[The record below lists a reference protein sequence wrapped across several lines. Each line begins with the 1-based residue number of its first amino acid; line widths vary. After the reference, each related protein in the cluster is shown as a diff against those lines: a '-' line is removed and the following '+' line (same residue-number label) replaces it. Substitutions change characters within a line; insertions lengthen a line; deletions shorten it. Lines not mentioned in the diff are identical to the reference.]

1 MTPPYALVNFI
12 PLYPISMKQGNKMK
26 PVTKIQLFDENG
38 EKFFGEGPCRL
49 LRLVEETGS
58 LRCAAASME
67 MAYSKALKLV
77 KQAEEAL
84 GFPLTQRSVGGRD
97 GGGSTLTP
105 EGRAFLQ
112 RYEAYRDACVQ
123 ANRELYA
130 KYFPGNTLGCVIMAS
145 GLGKRFGGNK
155 LMADFGGQPMLAR
168 ILSATEGIFDRR
180 VVVTRHEDVAA
191 YCRSQGVEVVLHD
204 MPNRNDTVRLGLEA
218 VGEVD
223 GCLFCPGDQPLL
235 RKETIEA
242 LVNGWKNA
250 PDFIWRTAFEDQPG
264 APILFPR
271 WAFSELLT
279 LPEGK
284 GGAFLA
290 KKYPERVRLH
300 PVRDRK
306 ELMDVDTR
314 ETLKELAER

>member
-1 MTPPYALVNFI
+1 
-12 PLYPISMKQGNKMK
+12 MK
-26 PVTKIQLFDENG
+26 PVTKIQLFDQNG

-49 LRLVEETGS
+49 LEKVEQTGS

-84 GFPLTQRSVGGRD
+84 GFPLTQRSVGGKD

-105 EGRAFLQ
+105 EGREFLHK
-112 RYEAYRDACVQ
+112 YEAYRDACVQ

-130 KYFPGNTLGCVIMAS
+130 NYFPGKTMGCVIMAS

-155 LMADFGGQPMLAR
+155 LMASFRDQPMIAR
-168 ILSATEGIFDRR
+168 ILAATDDIFDRR
-180 VVVTRHEDVAA
+180 VVVTRHEAVAA
-191 YCRSQGVEVVLHD
+191 YCRARNVEVVLHNL
-204 MPNRNDTVRLGLEA
+204 PNRNDTVRLGLEA

-235 RKETIEA
+235 KKETVEA
-242 LVNGWKNA
+242 LINGWKRES
-250 PDFIWRTAFEDQPG
+250 DCIWRPSFEDQPG
-264 APILFPR
+264 APVLFPK

-284 GGAFLA
+284 GGGFLA
-290 KKYPERVRLH
+290 RKYPERVRLH
-300 PVRDRK
+300 PVRDPY

-314 ETLKELAER
+314 ETLRELSEFLAP

>member
-1 MTPPYALVNFI
+1 
-12 PLYPISMKQGNKMK
+12 MK
-26 PVTKIQLFDENG
+26 PVTKIQLYNESG
-38 EKFFGEGPCRL
+38 EKFFGEGPWRL

-84 GFPLTQRSVGGRD
+84 GVPLTQRCVGGKD

-105 EGRAFLQ
+105 EGRRFLLQ
-112 RYEAYRDACVQ
+112 YEAYRDACVQ
-123 ANRELYA
+123 ANRALFA
-130 KYFPGNTLGCVIMAS
+130 RYFPGKTVGCVIMAS

-155 LMADFGGQPMLAR
+155 LMASFRGQPMIAR
-168 ILSATEGIFDRR
+168 ILAATDGIFDRR

-191 YCRSQGVEVVLHD
+191 FCREQGVEVILHNL
-204 MPNRNDTVRLGLEA
+204 PNRNDTLRLGLEA
-218 VGEVD
+218 VGNMD

-235 RKETIEA
+235 KRDTVEA
-242 LVNGWKNA
+242 LVSAWQA
-250 PDFIWRTAFEDQPG
+250 EPEFIWRTVYGDQPG
-264 APILFPR
+264 APILFPQ
-271 WAFSELLT
+271 WAFAELRT
-279 LPEGK
+279 LPEGR
-284 GGAFLA
+284 GGAVLA

-300 PVRDRK
+300 AVRDRL

-314 ETLKELAER
+314 ETLMELAGQ

>member
-1 MTPPYALVNFI
+1 
-12 PLYPISMKQGNKMK
+12 MK
-26 PVTKIQLFDENG
+26 PVTKIQFFDENG

-58 LRCAAASME
+58 LRSAAASMG

-77 KQAEEAL
+77 SQAESAL

-97 GGGSTLTP
+97 GGGSTLAP
-105 EGRAFLQ
+105 EGRGFLQ
-112 RYEAYRDACVQ
+112 KYEAYRDACVQ

-130 KYFPGNTLGCVIMAS
+130 QYFPGKTVGCVIMAS

-155 LMADFGGQPMLAR
+155 LMADFGGQPMIAR
-168 ILSATEGIFDRR
+168 ILAATEGIFDRR

-191 YCRSQGVEVVLHD
+191 LCRERDVEVVFHD
-204 MPNRNDTVRLGLEA
+204 LPNRNDTVRLGLEA
-218 VGEVD
+218 VGNAD

-235 RKETIEA
+235 RKETVEA
-242 LVNGWKNA
+242 LVSAWKKES
-250 PDFIWRTAFEDQPG
+250 DFIWRTAGEGQPG
-264 APILFPR
+264 APILFPK
-271 WAFSELLT
+271 WAFSELLS

-284 GGAFLA
+284 GGGILT

-300 PVRDRK
+300 PVRDQY
-306 ELMDVDTR
+306 ELADVDTR
-314 ETLKELAER
+314 ETLQELLNLE